1 MNVNIKPEQEL
12 ILKNREV
19 LKINGVKKVESLNTY
34 EFIVDTNLGK
44 IQIKGNNLEMSAL
57 DIDKGTLNISGKIDS
72 IEYSNK
78 TVQKQKGFVAKLF
91 K

>member
-19 LKINGVKKVESLNTY
+19 LTINGVKKVESLNTY

-78 TVQKQKGFVAKLF
+78 IVQKQKGFVAKLF

>member
-19 LKINGVKKVESLNTY
+19 LTINGVKKVESLNTY